1 MATTPLDFLLQK
13 YGPTMTLEELAV
25 VLKRKPGGVRV
36 VLAMRTE
43 EWAISLNSRKIYI
56 GRRVHFPTDAV
67 AELLTGDLIR
77 KGTE

>member
-1 MATTPLDFLLQK
+1 MSTTLDFLLQK

-43 EWAISLNSRKIYI
+43 EWAANLNRRKIHI
-56 GRRVHFPTDAV
+56 GRRVHFPTEAV
-67 AELLTGDLIR
+67 AELLTGDST
-77 KGTE
+77 KEGAE

>member
-1 MATTPLDFLLQK
+1 MSTTLDFLLQK

-36 VLAMRTE
+36 VLTMRTE
-43 EWAISLNSRKIYI
+43 EWAINLNSRKIYI

-67 AELLTGDLIR
+67 ADLLTGELTQ
-77 KGTE
+77 KGDD

>member
-1 MATTPLDFLLQK
+1 
-13 YGPTMTLEELAV
+13 MTLEELAV
-25 VLKRKPGGVRV
+25 ALKRKPGGVRV

>member
-1 MATTPLDFLLQK
+1 MSTTLDFLLQK

-43 EWAISLNSRKIYI
+43 EWAINLSSRKIYI
-56 GRRVHFPTDAV
+56 GRRVHFPTDSV
-67 AELLTGDLIR
+67 AELLTGDLIK